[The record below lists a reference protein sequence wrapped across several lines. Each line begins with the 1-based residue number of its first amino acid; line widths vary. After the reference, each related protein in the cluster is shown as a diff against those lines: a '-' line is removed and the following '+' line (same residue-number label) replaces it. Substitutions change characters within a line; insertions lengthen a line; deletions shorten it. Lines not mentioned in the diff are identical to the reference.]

1 MLKKLKMRKT
11 VSESIKYRRS
21 VRKYLNTDLDEE
33 KVRYC
38 IKNATL
44 APNSSNMQLWE
55 FYHITNKDVLNR
67 LSKACFDQNAAKT
80 AVNMVVFV
88 TRRDKWKIRA
98 KQNLD
103 FLEAMFNKQE
113 KEGIDVARRRK
124 VSRRYYN
131 KLMPTIYTDFFGI
144 IGVYKKILS
153 FFIGLFRP
161 IYREVM
167 FSDLRVI
174 THKSVALAAENFMLS
189 MAEIG
194 YDTCPM
200 EGSDTTRVKKIL
212 KLPRKAEINMII
224 GCGIRADNGIY
235 SERFRVPFEEVYKKI

>member
-1 MLKKLKMRKT
+1 MLKT
-11 VSESIKYRRS
+11 VSEAIEYRRS
-21 VRKYLNTDLDEE
+21 VRKYLDIELDEE
-33 KVRYC
+33 KVKNC
-38 IKNATL
+38 IRNATL

-55 FYHITNKDVLNR
+55 FYHVTDNKTLKK

-88 TRRDKWKIRA
+88 ARRDKWRERA
-98 KQNLD
+98 KYNLD
-103 FLEAMFNKQE
+103 FLEDMFDKQE
-113 KEGIDVARRRK
+113 KEGKDVERRRK
-124 VSRRYYN
+124 VSRRYYK
-131 KLMPTIYTDFFGI
+131 KLMPTIYTDFLGI
-144 IGVYKKILS
+144 IGYYKKILS

-161 IYREVM
+161 IYREVL
-167 FSDLRVI
+167 FSDSRVI

-212 KLPRKAEINMII
+212 KLPSKAEITMII
-224 GCGIRADNGIY
+224 GCGIRAENGVY
-235 SERFRVPFEEVYKKI
+235 TERFRVPFDDVYKKV

>member
-1 MLKKLKMRKT
+1 MLKT
-11 VSESIKYRRS
+11 VSEAIEYRRS
-21 VRKYLNTDLDEE
+21 VRKYLNVELDEE
-33 KVRYC
+33 KVKNC
-38 IKNATL
+38 IRNATL

-55 FYHITNKDVLNR
+55 FYHVTDNKTLKK

-88 TRRDKWKIRA
+88 ARRDKWRERA
-98 KQNLD
+98 KYNLD
-103 FLEAMFNKQE
+103 FLEDMFNKQE
-113 KEGIDVARRRK
+113 KEGKDVERRRK
-124 VSRRYYN
+124 VSRRYYK
-131 KLMPTIYTDFFGI
+131 KLMPTIYTDFLGI
-144 IGVYKKILS
+144 VGYYKKILS

-161 IYREVM
+161 IYREVL
-167 FSDLRVI
+167 FSDSRVI

-212 KLPRKAEINMII
+212 KLPSKAEITMII
-224 GCGIRADNGIY
+224 GCGIRAENGVY
-235 SERFRVPFEEVYKKI
+235 TERFRVPFDHVYKKI

>member
-1 MLKKLKMRKT
+1 MLKT
-11 VSESIKYRRS
+11 VSEAIEYRRS
-21 VRKYLNTDLDEE
+21 VRKYLDIQLDEE
-33 KVRYC
+33 KVKNC

-55 FYHITNKDVLNR
+55 FYHITDKKVLNQ

-88 TRRDKWKIRA
+88 ARRDKWRERA
-98 KQNLD
+98 KYNLD
-103 FLEAMFNKQE
+103 FLEDMFDKQE
-113 KEGIDVARRRK
+113 KKGIDVERRRK
-124 VSRRYYN
+124 VSRRYYK
-131 KLMPTIYTDFFGI
+131 KLMPTIYTDFLGI
-144 IGVYKKILS
+144 VGYYKKILS

-161 IYREVM
+161 IYREVL
-167 FSDLRVI
+167 FSDTRVI

-200 EGSDTTRVKKIL
+200 EGSDTSRVKKIL
-212 KLPRKAEINMII
+212 NLPSKAEITMII
-224 GCGIRADNGIY
+224 GCGIRAENGVY
-235 SERFRVPFEEVYKKI
+235 TKRFRVPFEKVYKKI

>member
-1 MLKKLKMRKT
+1 MLKT
-11 VSESIKYRRS
+11 VSEAIEYRRS
-21 VRKYLNTDLDEE
+21 VRKYLEVELDVE
-33 KVRYC
+33 KVKNC
-38 IKNATL
+38 IRNATL

-55 FYHITNKDVLNR
+55 FYHITDKETLKK

-88 TRRDKWKIRA
+88 ARRDKWRKRA
-98 KQNLD
+98 KENLN
-103 FLEAMFNKQE
+103 FLEDMFDQQE

-124 VSRRYYN
+124 VSIRYYKN
-131 KLMPTIYTDFFGI
+131 LMPTIYTDFFGL
-144 IGVYKKILS
+144 IGFYKKILS

-161 IYREVM
+161 IYREVL
-167 FSDLRVI
+167 FSDLKVI
-174 THKSVALAAENFMLS
+174 THKSVALAAQNFMLS

-212 KLPRKAEINMII
+212 KLPSKAEINMIVA
-224 GCGIRADNGIY
+224 CGIRSEKGVY
-235 SERFRVPFEEVYKKI
+235 TERFRVPFDEVYRKI

>member
-1 MLKKLKMRKT
+1 MAKT
-11 VSESIKYRRS
+11 VSEAIEYRRS
-21 VRKYLNTDLDEE
+21 VRKYKQIQIDEL
-33 KVRYC
+33 KVKNC

-55 FYHITNKDVLNR
+55 FYHITDKEILR
-67 LSKACFDQNAAKT
+67 RISKACFNQNAAKT

-88 TRRDKWKIRA
+88 TRRDKWKQRA
-98 KQNLD
+98 KQNLN
-103 FLEAMFNKQE
+103 FLEKMFEKQE
-113 KEGIDVARRRK
+113 KEGINVDRRRK
-124 VSRRYYN
+124 VSKRYYK

-144 IGVYKKILS
+144 IGFCKKILS

-161 IYREVM
+161 VYREVL
-167 FSDLRVI
+167 FTDQKVI
-174 THKSVALAAENFMLS
+174 IHKSMALAAQNFMLS
-189 MAEIG
+189 MSEIG

-224 GCGIRADNGIY
+224 GCGIR
-235 SERFRVPFEEVYKKI
+235 SEKGVYTEQFRVPLEDVYKKI

>member
-1 MLKKLKMRKT
+1 MGKT
-11 VSESIKYRRS
+11 VSEAIKYRRS
-21 VRKYLNTDLDEE
+21 VRKYLDTNLNEE
-33 KVRYC
+33 KVKNC

-55 FYHITNKDVLNR
+55 FYHITDKKVLNQ

-88 TRRDKWKIRA
+88 ARRDKWRERA
-98 KQNLD
+98 KYNLD
-103 FLEAMFNKQE
+103 FLEHMFDKQE
-113 KEGIDVARRRK
+113 KKGIDVERRRK
-124 VSRRYYN
+124 VSRRYYK
-131 KLMPTIYTDFFGI
+131 KLMPTIYTDFLGI
-144 IGVYKKILS
+144 VGYYKKILS

-161 IYREVM
+161 IYREVL
-167 FSDLRVI
+167 FSDTRVI

-200 EGSDTTRVKKIL
+200 EGSDTSRVKKIL
-212 KLPRKAEINMII
+212 NLPSKAEITMII
-224 GCGIRADNGIY
+224 GCGIRAENGVY
-235 SERFRVPFEEVYKKI
+235 TERFRVPFERVYKKI

>member
-1 MLKKLKMRKT
+1 MLKT
-11 VSESIKYRRS
+11 VSEAIEYRRS
-21 VRKYLNTDLDEE
+21 VRKYLEVELDVE
-33 KVRYC
+33 KVKNC
-38 IKNATL
+38 IRNATL

-55 FYHITNKDVLNR
+55 FYHITDKETLKK

-88 TRRDKWKIRA
+88 ARRDKWRKRA
-98 KQNLD
+98 KENLN
-103 FLEAMFNKQE
+103 FLEDMFDQQE

-124 VSRRYYN
+124 VSIRYYKN
-131 KLMPTIYTDFFGI
+131 LMPTIYIDFFGL
-144 IGVYKKILS
+144 IGFYKKILS

-161 IYREVM
+161 IYREVL
-167 FSDLRVI
+167 FSDLKVI
-174 THKSVALAAENFMLS
+174 THKSVALAAQNFMLS

-212 KLPRKAEINMII
+212 KLPSKAEINMIVA
-224 GCGIRADNGIY
+224 CGIRSEKGVY
-235 SERFRVPFEEVYKKI
+235 TERFRVPFDEVYRKI

>member
-1 MLKKLKMRKT
+1 MLKT
-11 VSESIKYRRS
+11 VSEAIKYRRS
-21 VRKYLNTDLDEE
+21 VRKYLDVELDEE
-33 KVRYC
+33 KVKNC
-38 IKNATL
+38 IRNATL

-55 FYHITNKDVLNR
+55 FYHVTDNKTLKK

-88 TRRDKWKIRA
+88 ARRDKWRERA
-98 KQNLD
+98 KYNLD
-103 FLEAMFNKQE
+103 FLEDMFDKQQ
-113 KEGIDVARRRK
+113 KEGKDVERRRK
-124 VSRRYYN
+124 VSRRYYK
-131 KLMPTIYTDFFGI
+131 KLMPTIYTDFLGI
-144 IGVYKKILS
+144 VGYYKKILS

-161 IYREVM
+161 IYREVL
-167 FSDLRVI
+167 FSDSRVI

-212 KLPRKAEINMII
+212 KLPSKAEITMII
-224 GCGIRADNGIY
+224 GCGIRAENGVY
-235 SERFRVPFEEVYKKI
+235 TERFRVPFDDVYKKV

>member
-1 MLKKLKMRKT
+1 MGKT
-11 VSESIKYRRS
+11 VSEAIRYRRS
-21 VRKYLNTDLDEE
+21 VRKYLDKSIDEK
-33 KVRYC
+33 KVKDC
-38 IKNATL
+38 IRNATL

-55 FYHITNKDVLNR
+55 FYHITDKKTLSD

-103 FLEAMFNKQE
+103 FLESMFNKQE

-124 VSRRYYN
+124 VSRRYYK

-200 EGSDTTRVKKIL
+200 EGSDTSRVKKIL

>member
-1 MLKKLKMRKT
+1 MLKT
-11 VSESIKYRRS
+11 VSEAIEYRRS
-21 VRKYLNTDLDEE
+21 VRKYLDIELDEE
-33 KVRYC
+33 KVKNC
-38 IKNATL
+38 IRNATL

-55 FYHITNKDVLNR
+55 FYHVTDNKTLKK

-88 TRRDKWKIRA
+88 ARRDKWRERA
-98 KQNLD
+98 KYNLD
-103 FLEAMFNKQE
+103 FLEDMFDKQE
-113 KEGIDVARRRK
+113 KEGKDVERRRK
-124 VSRRYYN
+124 VSIRYYK
-131 KLMPTIYTDFFGI
+131 KLMPTIYTDFLGI
-144 IGVYKKILS
+144 IGYYKKILS

-161 IYREVM
+161 IYREVL
-167 FSDLRVI
+167 FSDSRVI

-212 KLPRKAEINMII
+212 KLPSKAEITMII
-224 GCGIRADNGIY
+224 GCGIRAENGVY
-235 SERFRVPFEEVYKKI
+235 TERFRVPFDDVYKKV